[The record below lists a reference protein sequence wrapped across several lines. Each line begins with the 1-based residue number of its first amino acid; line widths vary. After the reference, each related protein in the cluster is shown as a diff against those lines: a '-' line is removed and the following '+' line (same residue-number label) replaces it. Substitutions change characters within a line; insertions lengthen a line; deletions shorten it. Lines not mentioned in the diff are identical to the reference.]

1 MARLVFAP
9 SAITDT
15 HDVLTTLIDKAGQSV
30 AVAYWDRFQA
40 TFVRRSEAPIEY
52 DGAYRCRATVRDH
65 LSGKCGCSRG
75 NARSSR

>member
-40 TFVRRSEAPIEY
+40 TFRRIAAFPMS
-52 DGAYRCRATVRDH
+52 GAARPRLGTTVRIAVVRPYVDH
-65 LSGKCGCSRG
+65 LSGKCECS
-75 NARSSR
+75 